1 MIGVAE
7 AVAPRPWERMCPAI
21 EIVGPGRPAE
31 AARALD
37 RLDGPLPARDDK
49 PMAYTGRSGRPLS
62 LVHRS
67 SIVFPM
73 DHDAAHK
80 FIYALREVVADLL
93 RLVVPDWVGELD
105 LATLEDLSSEFF
117 DAGHR
122 KRVGD
127 MAWRVRFREGTLANG
142 ERPYLLV
149 LIEFQSTV
157 DREMAQ
163 RVREY
168 TELLRGRLLR
178 NGAPEREGGL
188 PWVLPLVVYNGR
200 ERWTAPGEASEL
212 APLPSA
218 RAGRDLTPLQPQRY
232 RRVDAGPRPADDW
245 PADGWP
251 VHNRVSATVRLQRHG
266 GSPRALLSQLREEME
281 RFSGARDESFRRAL
295 YAWAKALWADRTDD
309 DSVFPSF
316 EELEREKG
324 GGDEMTTVFQ
334 ANWMEWEAGVRAEE
348 RAQGI
353 EKGRTEE
360 GKRLLGRQVMLKF
373 GVQTAERLSGL
384 LEGLTARGDLDRVS
398 DWIIECGTGEELL
411 SRVSA
416 LHTPA
421 RTGPGGDGVN

>member
-1 MIGVAE
+1 MPDHRDRRAE
-7 AVAPRPWERMCPAI
+7 P
-21 EIVGPGRPAE
+21 
-31 AARALD
+31 ARAFG
-37 RLDGPLPARDDK
+37 RLDGSLT
-49 PMAYTGRSGRPLS
+49 AYDGEPVACTGRAERLPS

-67 SIVFPM
+67 SIVFSM

-93 RLVVPDWVGELD
+93 RLVIPDWVDELD
-105 LATLEDLSSEFF
+105 LTTLEDLSSEFF

-127 MAWRVRFREGTLANG
+127 MIWRVRFREGTLDNG
-142 ERPYLLV
+142 EKPYLLV

-157 DREMAQ
+157 DRGMAE

-218 RAGRDLTPLQPQRY
+218 RAERDLMPLQPQRY
-232 RRVDAGPRPADDW
+232 RRLDAGPRPADDW
-245 PADGWP
+245 PVDGWP
-251 VHNRVSATVRLQRHG
+251 VDNRVSATVRLQRHG

-281 RFSGARDESFRRAL
+281 RFSGAEDESFRRAL

-316 EELEREKG
+316 EGLEREQE
-324 GGDEMTTVFQ
+324 GGDGMTTVFQ
-334 ANWMEWEAGVRAEE
+334 ANWMQWEAGVRAEE

-353 EKGRTEE
+353 EQGRVQGIEKGRAEE
-360 GKRLLGRQVMLKF
+360 GRRLLDRQVMLKF
-373 GVQTAERLSGL
+373 GVQTAERLSNL
-384 LEGLTARGDLDRVS
+384 LEGLTAREDLDRVS
-398 DWIIECGTGEELL
+398 DWIIECTTGEEFL
-411 SRVSA
+411 SRVSN
-416 LHTPA
+416 LRTPA
-421 RTGPGGDGVN
+421 DP